1 MELPDD
7 VEELKRLI
15 SSLKQQMQ
23 AAGIQPAGKE
33 IPLEEA
39 EAKLKAALLRLMD
52 GDADFEVQNEFERWD
67 RLVSSHPDHIRKLQE
82 QNEAWD
88 REESAENQKALDG
101 LRKTVPESVST
112 MTTEEISKVCGDDA
126 LAKRIKKKRAL
137 W

>member
-23 AAGIQPAGKE
+23 AAGIQPAGRE
-33 IPLEEA
+33 IPLDEA
-39 EAKLKAALLRLMD
+39 EAKLKAALQRLMQ
-52 GDADFEVQNEFERWD
+52 GDADLEVQNEFERWD

-82 QNEAWD
+82 QDEAWD
-88 REESAENQKALDG
+88 REESAENQKALQE
-101 LRKTVPESVST
+101 LRKTVPVGVAS
-112 MTTEEISKVCGDDA
+112 MTTEEILRVCGDDA

>member
-15 SSLKQQMQ
+15 SSLKHQMQ
-23 AAGIQPAGKE
+23 AAGIQPVAKE

-39 EAKLKAALLRLMD
+39 EAKLKAALQRLME

-82 QNEAWD
+82 QDEAWD
-88 REESAENQKALDG
+88 KEEYTENQKALST
-101 LRKTVPESVST
+101 LQKAVPTRVAS
-112 MTTEEISKVCGDDA
+112 MTTEEISKVCGSQT